1 MDKKLVWH
9 HMGNHELAQ
18 TVRSNLIV
26 WPGTRGGFD
35 LFDSASLL
43 GHHST
48 KVQAQAAAE
57 RYHRRLLKANEIIL
71 PPGSRKG

>member
-26 WPGTRGGFD
+26 WPGPRGGFD
-35 LFDSASLL
+35 LFDSATLL
-43 GHHST
+43 GHHQT
-48 KVQAQAAAE
+48 KAKAQAAAE
-57 RYHRRLLKANEIIL
+57 RFHRTMLKSEEVVL
-71 PPGSRKG
+71 PPGTKRG